1 MTSGQIIKFMLNP
14 YTSQRQEIIIH
25 PDVPAGTMIGVTH
38 TLPYPM
44 SNVPNVLEMK
54 LRRDYFQME
63 WPMRTLKY
71 ESGVYFDGVLAD
83 YFPPAMGIITNIG
96 NG

>member
-1 MTSGQIIKFMLNP
+1 
-14 YTSQRQEIIIH
+14 
-25 PDVPAGTMIGVTH
+25 
-38 TLPYPM
+38 M

-71 ESGVYFDGVLAD
+71 ETGVYFDGVLAD
-83 YFPPAMGIITNIG
+83 YFPPAIGVITNIG